1 MSCGLG
7 LEFDK
12 LDCITP
18 TCDSSLLLLLDK
30 ESNLL
35 NKLSLQPIR
44 QCFITT
50 SIHVLLLAEEYIS
63 SAYTQTGII
72 AISDLNLGILQ
83 SHSNYPLVAICQ

>member
-18 TCDSSLLLLLDK
+18 TCDSYFLLLLDK

-35 NKLSLQPIR
+35 NKLYLQPI
-44 QCFITT
+44 
-50 SIHVLLLAEEYIS
+50 
-63 SAYTQTGII
+63 QTDTN
-72 AISDLNLGILQ
+72 AS
-83 SHSNYPLVAICQ
+83 